1 MEKTK
6 DNNFCS
12 LHNRAF
18 QNIHE
23 RFNQWKDAYSNKI
36 TFQDYLKKLRSLP
49 ETGRAAQE
57 VLAYILTSKDTDID

>member
-12 LHNRAF
+12 IHNRAF
-18 QNIHE
+18 QNITE
-23 RFNQWKDAYSNKI
+23 RFNQWKEAYSNKI